1 MSTERENIKKELNPK
16 YLLTFLIFFAS
27 FLQPVVSQLPTAKEK
42 EPPLTRILF
51 VFDAS
56 QSMFA
61 RWQSDMRINIA
72 RNLLIELLDSLS
84 TVDNIQ
90 LALRV
95 YGHQKRFPPQDCDD
109 SKLEIP
115 FSDNNIWRIKQR
127 LHSITPRGTTPIAMS
142 LERAQYDFSPCTNCR
157 NIIVLITDGIEECG
171 GDPCAVSRALQ
182 EKGIILK
189 PFVIGI
195 GRDFSADFDCVG
207 QYFDATNEVEFR
219 HSLNVVISQALDNTT
234 AQINLLDING
244 LPSETNVPITM
255 YDHTSGKVME
265 NFIHTI
271 NHRGRPDTL
280 YYLDPLITYDMVVHT
295 MPLIRIDGIKILPG
309 KHNIIPVDAAQGSL
323 TLLVGG
329 SPQVA
334 YRAIIRKK
342 GETQTLTTQS
352 FGNTEKYLVGKYDL
366 EVLSLPRI
374 HIKDVEII
382 QSHITKVEVPQPGI
396 AVLRLPGQGYA
407 KVLHE
412 SGNELTEVH
421 VVREN
426 VHTETI
432 YLQPGNYRLVYR
444 SRASTQTIFS
454 IDRAFRIESGI
465 STIVNLAN

>member
-1 MSTERENIKKELNPK
+1 LKKK
-16 YLLTFLIFFAS
+16 YLILAAFFFAGIHS
-27 FLQPVVSQLPTAKEK
+27 GLFSQLPTAQEK

-61 RWQSDMRINIA
+61 RWQSDMRINVA
-72 RNLLIELLDSLS
+72 RNLLVELLDSLKPI
-84 TVDNIQ
+84 DNIQ

-109 SKLEIP
+109 SRLEIP
-115 FSDNNIWRIKQR
+115 FADDNIWRIKQR
-127 LHSITPRGTTPIAMS
+127 LHSITPRGTTPIAIS
-142 LERAQYDFSPCTNCR
+142 LERAQYDFPPCDNCR

-195 GRDFSADFDCVG
+195 GRDFRADFECVG
-207 QYFDATNEVEFR
+207 QYFDATNEIELR
-219 HSLNVVISQALDNTT
+219 QSLNIVISQALDNTT
-234 AQINLLDING
+234 AQINLLDVNG
-244 LPSETNVPITM
+244 LPSETNVPVTL
-255 YDHTSGKVME
+255 YDHVSGKIMD
-265 NFIHTI
+265 NFVHTL
-271 NHRGRPDTL
+271 NYRGKPDTL
-280 YYLDPLITYDMVVHT
+280 YYLDPLVIYDIVVHT
-295 MPLIRIDGIKILPG
+295 IPPVQLTNVKILPG
-309 KHNIIPVDAAQGSL
+309 KHNIIPLDAPQGSL

-329 SPQVA
+329 SPQAA
-334 YRAIIRKK
+334 YRAIVRKK
-342 GETQTLTTQS
+342 GEQNTLTTQT

-374 HIKDVEII
+374 HIKDVEVL
-382 QSHITKVEVPQPGI
+382 QSHTTRVEVPQPGI
-396 AVLRLPGQGYA
+396 AVLRLPGHGYA

-421 VVREN
+421 VLRDN
-426 VHTETI
+426 VSAETI

-454 IDRAFRIESGI
+454 IDRPFKIESGI